1 MIRSITMVNI
11 AAILRYLNVI
21 VDKTNY
27 SFIGTSR
34 TYNIDME
41 SHQITTHC
49 KLFHTLNR
57 VQQFLRLNL
66 DVYGILIRHSL

>member
-1 MIRSITMVNI
+1 MVNI
-11 AAILRYLNVI
+11 AAILCYLNVI

-41 SHQITTHC
+41 SRQTTTHC
-49 KLFHTLNR
+49 KLFLTQNR

-66 DVYGILIRHSL
+66 DVYGLI